1 MISEVSVNF
10 NFGRLSDKLE
20 SIIDK
25 YINDDFAEQ
34 VVKASKEKIKSGKVT
49 PTLKKSTIEIREKR
63 GTGGSR
69 PLYETGALHDSIK
82 KTSDGIEAI
91 GYAGKHLKGYVT
103 SKKSMI
109 KGKDVSVNGKQPR
122 NFIAIPKASS
132 DGLEK
137 DMLDALVMQAPIVLK
152 VGGK

>member
-10 NFGRLSDKLE
+10 NFGRLSDKIE
-20 SIIDK
+20 SIINK
-25 YINDDFAEQ
+25 YLNDDFAEQ

-49 PTLKKSTIEIREKR
+49 PALSPTTIAIRQKR

-69 PLYETGALHDSIK
+69 PLY
-82 KTSDGIEAI
+82 
-91 GYAGKHLKGYVT
+91 
-103 SKKSMI
+103 KKSMI

-132 DGLEK
+132 EALAK
-137 DMLDALVMQAPIVLK
+137 DMNDALIMQAPIVLK
-152 VGGK
+152 VGKR

>member
-10 NFGRLSDKLE
+10 NFGRLSDKIE

-25 YINDDFAEQ
+25 YLNDEFAEQ

-49 PTLKKSTIEIREKR
+49 PALSPTTIAIRQKR

-132 DGLEK
+132 EALAK
-137 DMLDALVMQAPIVLK
+137 DMNDALIMQAPIVLK
-152 VGGK
+152 VGKR

>member
-10 NFGRLSDKLE
+10 DFGRLSDKIE
-20 SIIDK
+20 SIINK
-25 YINDDFAEQ
+25 FLNDDFSEQ

-49 PTLKKSTIEIREKR
+49 PALSLTTIAIRRKR

-82 KTSDGIEAI
+82 KTSDGIEVI
-91 GYAGKHLKGYVT
+91 GYAGKHLKGYKT
-103 SKKSMI
+103 AAKSMI
-109 KGKDVSVNGKQPR
+109 PNKDVAVNGKQPR

-132 DGLEK
+132 QALAK
-137 DMLDALVMQAPIVLK
+137 DMNDALILQAPIVLK
-152 VGGK
+152 VGKR

>member
-49 PTLKKSTIEIREKR
+49 PVLKQSTIKIREKR

-82 KTSDGIEAI
+82 KTSDGIQMA
-91 GYAGKHLKGYVT
+91 GYGGKHLKGYTTV
-103 SKKSMI
+103 KKSMI
-109 KGKDVSVNGKQPR
+109 PRKKVKKR
-122 NFIAIPKASS
+122 NFIEIPKASA

-137 DMLDALVMQAPIVLK
+137 DMLEALILQPPIVLK
-152 VGGK
+152 VGGR

>member
-20 SIIDK
+20 SIINK
-25 YINDDFAEQ
+25 YLNDDFAEQ

-49 PTLKKSTIEIREKR
+49 PALSPTTLEIRQRR
-63 GTGGSR
+63 GTVGSS
-69 PLYETGALHDSIK
+69 PLYETGRLHDSIK

-91 GYAGKHLKGYVT
+91 GYAGKHLKGYNT
-103 SKKSMI
+103 SAKSMI
-109 KGKDVSVNGKQPR
+109 PKKQVPKR
-122 NFIAIPKASS
+122 NFIDIPKASA

-137 DMLDALVMQAPIVLK
+137 DMLEALVMQAPIVLK
-152 VGGK
+152 VGGR

>member
-20 SIIDK
+20 SIISK
-25 YINDDFAEQ
+25 YLNDDFAEQ

-49 PTLKKSTIEIREKR
+49 PALSPTTLEIRQRR
-63 GTGGSR
+63 GTVGSS
-69 PLYETGALHDSIK
+69 PLYETGRLHDSIK

-91 GYAGKHLKGYVT
+91 GYAGKHLKGYNT
-103 SKKSMI
+103 SAKSMI
-109 KGKDVSVNGKQPR
+109 PKKQVPKR
-122 NFIAIPKASS
+122 NFIDIPKASA

-137 DMLDALVMQAPIVLK
+137 DMLEALVMQAPIVLK
-152 VGGK
+152 VGGR